1 MYAWTASGRG
11 MQDGDGGVADGILGI
26 DTESNRIKNVIDFT
40 PATNPQKKKRGQTTP
55 THQGADYV
63 KQCLKMLFPLDE
75 TG

>member
-1 MYAWTASGRG
+1 MK
-11 MQDGDGGVADGILGI
+11 DGDGGVADGILGI

-40 PATNPQKKKRGQTTP
+40 PATATNPQKEKRGQTTP

-63 KQCLKMLFPLDE
+63 KQCLKMSFPLGE